1 MSAPLKQ
8 TGAVVR
14 WEGGGAGGE
23 EVRLVTMV
31 ATVDEA
37 AAAVAVAIVA
47 VAASTL
53 VSRTVT
59 SCSSRVTSPSSLT
72 LTFASA
78 GTCARAPACEL
89 CVEANKIEGQ

>member
-1 MSAPLKQ
+1 MSERLKQ

-14 WEGGGAGGE
+14 WEGGGTGG

-31 ATVDEA
+31 ATIDEA
-37 AAAVAVAIVA
+37 AAAVVVAVAA

-59 SCSSRVTSPSSLT
+59 SCSSRVTSPSSHAT